1 MKSVTLTLA
10 AALVVAGAPAHAK
23 AGDVLVRA
31 RAILVSPT
39 ESSGGIEPAFH
50 NDRVSVTDSF
60 APEVDVTYF
69 VSDNIGLELIAATT
83 KHDIK
88 GKRGLEPVGKLADTW
103 VLPPTLTLQYHF
115 APAAKIRPYVGAGVN
130 YTIFYSEDA
139 SNSLEDAIGNTQ
151 VELNDSF
158 GYALQAGVDIDIGPR
173 TFLNFDVK
181 YIDIDT
187 RAKLTTGSLVN
198 RVNVSI
204 DPIVV
209 GARRP
214 DVGLGDGRR
223 PRRHRLDVRGA
234 VHAAADAARVAD
246 RIAVVARI
254 ADQRPAVIA
263 AAGDAIELVAA
274 LRAVL
279 VQPQLAADRMD
290 RRALRI
296 AVPEAPDLGPG
307 AGDRRIV

>member
-10 AALVVAGAPAHAK
+10 AALVVAAAPAHAK

-39 ESSGGIEPAFH
+39 ESSGGIEPAFP

-60 APEVDVTYF
+60 APEVDVTYL

-209 GARRP
+209 GAG
-214 DVGLGDGRR
+214 VGMRF
-223 PRRHRLDVRGA
+223 
-234 VHAAADAARVAD
+234 
-246 RIAVVARI
+246 
-254 ADQRPAVIA
+254 
-263 AAGDAIELVAA
+263 
-274 LRAVL
+274 
-279 VQPQLAADRMD
+279 
-290 RRALRI
+290 
-296 AVPEAPDLGPG
+296 
-307 AGDRRIV
+307 